1 MPLSRHSDLANM
13 NVYADIYGFR
23 RTKVGGGGERWG
35 RAGGAGGRVYLS
47 TLPSPDA
54 SSICKYLQT
63 VMSGIYTKVTEA
75 EPASYQSGNK

>member
-23 RTKVGGGGERWG
+23 RMKVGGGSGG
-35 RAGGAGGRVYLS
+35 RGVGRVYLS
-47 TLPSPDA
+47 TLLSPDA

-63 VMSGIYTKVTEA
+63 VMSGIYAKVTEA